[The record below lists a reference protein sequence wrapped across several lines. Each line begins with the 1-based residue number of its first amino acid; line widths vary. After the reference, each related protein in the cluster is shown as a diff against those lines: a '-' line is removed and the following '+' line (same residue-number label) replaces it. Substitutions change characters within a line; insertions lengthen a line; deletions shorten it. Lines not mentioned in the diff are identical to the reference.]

1 MRHDQ
6 QHSDDL
12 GAAIRAAVADVRAPA
27 ALRARVEAEHAA
39 RRRPGR
45 RRFPALGPAGAA
57 VSFACASVLILALG
71 LIGGD
76 QRTEGATLSHAAAV
90 ALRSTA
96 GPAPAEDESN
106 HVLIDAGIDG
116 LRFPYWDDKF
126 GLQATAVRVDP
137 VSERG
142 AMTIE
147 YRGTG
152 QRIGYTI
159 VAGPPLKLP
168 RDARMIRRGS
178 LSLAVV
184 RQNGAVVVTW
194 RRAGHTCV
202 LASRDAGAA
211 RLVKLAA
218 WTGGGQIAGYGR

>member
-1 MRHDQ
+1 MTHDREHTDQ
-6 QHSDDL
+6 L
-12 GAAIRAAVADVRAPA
+12 GAAIRAAAADVRAPA
-27 ALRARVEAEHAA
+27 ALRARVEADRAA
-39 RRRPGR
+39 RHRPR
-45 RRFPALGPAGAA
+45 ARRFGSLHLAGAA
-57 VSFACASVLILALG
+57 ATLACATVFVLALG

-96 GPAPAEDESN
+96 GPPPAEDESN

-116 LRFPYWDDKF
+116 LRFPYWDDQF
-126 GLQATAVRVDP
+126 GLDATAVRVDP

-142 AMTIE
+142 AMTVE
-147 YRGTG
+147 YRGRG

-159 VAGPPLKLP
+159 VGGAPLKLP

-184 RQNGAVVVTW
+184 RQNGAVVVAW

-202 LASRDAGAA
+202 LASRDAGVA

-218 WTGGGQIAGYGR
+218 WTGGGQIPGYGP